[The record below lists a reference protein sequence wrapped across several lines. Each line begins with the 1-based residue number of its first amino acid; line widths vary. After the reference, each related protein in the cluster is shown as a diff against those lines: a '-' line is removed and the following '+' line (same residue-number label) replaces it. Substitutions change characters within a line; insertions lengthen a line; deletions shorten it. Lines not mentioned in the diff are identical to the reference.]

1 MTDLGSAWP
10 CSTVRARTSYI
21 VVSPS
26 RAAASRASHTVGRRF
41 EHLGDEP
48 LAPFALALEVCP
60 VNGAAASS

>member
-21 VVSPS
+21 VMSPS
-26 RAAASRASHTVGRRF
+26 RAASRASHTVGRRF
-41 EHLGDEP
+41 EHLGGQP